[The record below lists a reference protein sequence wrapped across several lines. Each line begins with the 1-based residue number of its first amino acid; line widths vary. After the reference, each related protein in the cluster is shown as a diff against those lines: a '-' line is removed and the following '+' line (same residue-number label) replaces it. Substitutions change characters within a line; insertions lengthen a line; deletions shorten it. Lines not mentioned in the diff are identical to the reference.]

1 MKNLSSYLDRLTAVR
16 MRPEVLQ
23 HAVDILKAVPQIQT
37 ELENP
42 ATTRMKREEYYSGN
56 FPDRVQRIPPFP
68 GRGWCSWFFTGYFKG
83 IYGDVRG
90 RENTSFLRPGICF

>member
-1 MKNLSSYLDRLTAVR
+1 MKNLNSYLDRLTSMR

-42 ATTRMKREEYYSGN
+42 ATSR
-56 FPDRVQRIPPFP
+56 
-68 GRGWCSWFFTGYFKG
+68 
-83 IYGDVRG
+83 
-90 RENTSFLRPGICF
+90 L

>member
-1 MKNLSSYLDRLTAVR
+1 MKNLNSYLDRLTSMR

-42 ATTRMKREEYYSGN
+42 ATSRMK
-56 FPDRVQRIPPFP
+56 QRI
-68 GRGWCSWFFTGYFKG
+68 
-83 IYGDVRG
+83 
-90 RENTSFLRPGICF
+90 SFRKFSRQSPDSLSMVWLKMVPLDLWMRS

>member
-1 MKNLSSYLDRLTAVR
+1 MKNLNSYLDRLTSMR

-42 ATTRMKREEYYSGN
+42 ATSRMKREDSGN
-56 FPDRVQRIPPFP
+56 FPDRVQ
-68 GRGWCSWFFTGYFKG
+68 TVY
-83 IYGDVRG
+83 
-90 RENTSFLRPGICF
+90 LRSG

>member
-42 ATTRMKREEYYSGN
+42 ATSRMKRYYSGN
-56 FPDRVQRIPPFP
+56 FPDGIQRVHSFP
-68 GRGWCSWFFTGYFKG
+68 GRGRRTWFP
-83 IYGDVRG
+83 
-90 RENTSFLRPGICF
+90 E

>member
-42 ATTRMKREEYYSGN
+42 ATTRMKREDIIQE
-56 FPDRVQRIPPFP
+56 IFP
-68 GRGWCSWFFTGYFKG
+68 GGGWCSWFFTGYFKG

>member
-1 MKNLSSYLDRLTAVR
+1 MKNLNSYLDRLTSMR

-42 ATTRMKREEYYSGN
+42 ATSRMKREDIIQEI
-56 FPDRVQRIPPFP
+56 FPTESRQF
-68 GRGWCSWFFTGYFKG
+68 
-83 IYGDVRG
+83 IYGLVEDG
-90 RENTSFLRPGICF
+90 AL

>member
-1 MKNLSSYLDRLTAVR
+1 MKNLNSYLDRLTSMR

-42 ATTRMKREEYYSGN
+42 ATSRMKREDIIQEI
-56 FPDRVQRIPPFP
+56 FPTESRQLSMVWLKMVPLDLWMR
-68 GRGWCSWFFTGYFKG
+68 S
-83 IYGDVRG
+83 
-90 RENTSFLRPGICF
+90 